1 MIHIIV
7 ATFSE
12 ANFFI
17 DYLNLK
23 KINSVKEFPT
33 FFNDSFSLT
42 VSGIGKINSSISVC
56 HTFYEFGKIKNNC
69 WLNIGLSGHIKKKIG
84 DLFLVNK
91 ICDNHSQK
99 KFFPYSPETEAI
111 KSLDCI
117 TYDKPNFNYN
127 DSLSDMELSGF
138 FLAAN
143 KYSYKELIHS
153 LKIISDNK
161 LQSIDF
167 KDKNKIEVLFE
178 KKKSDFEFFFKKLKK
193 ISLEN
198 KNNIYFDK
206 VVDKLI
212 SNIRAT
218 KSECEQI
225 KNFMKLNYLRYNN
238 IDKDIFNNENSG
250 KKIIFLL
257 KKKLRL

>member
-1 MIHIIV
+1 
-7 ATFSE
+7 
-12 ANFFI
+12 
-17 DYLNLK
+17 
-23 KINSVKEFPT
+23 
-33 FFNDSFSLT
+33 
-42 VSGIGKINSSISVC
+42 
-56 HTFYEFGKIKNNC
+56 
-69 WLNIGLSGHIKKKIG
+69 
-84 DLFLVNK
+84 
-91 ICDNHSQK
+91 
-99 KFFPYSPETEAI
+99 
-111 KSLDCI
+111 
-117 TYDKPNFNYN
+117 
-127 DSLSDMELSGF
+127 MELSGF

-193 ISLEN
+193 IFLKN

-238 IDKDIFNNENSG
+238 IDKDIFNKENSG

-257 KKKLRL
+257 KKVKIMKVKNLYIEDSIKITGELKIYKRK